1 MCKRSFG
8 GRSLPIHQKT
18 PIYSFFCASPSGRH
32 RTRSDK
38 VSPSNWSSGL
48 SILWHSKNLTRLL
61 RERPFWGHFIPTPR
75 WKKNEFW
82 AFLQGDS
89 GWLSYS
95 QNTFVVSFWSFF
107 LHLIEQRKKLNPLVC
122 KRSFGGRSLPI
133 HQKTPIYSFFCASPS
148 GRHRTRSDKVSPSN
162 WSSGLSI
169 LWHSKNLTRLLRE
182 RPFWGHFIPTP
193 RWKKTNFDHFRKAIL
208 ADSVTVRTR

>member
-1 MCKRSFG
+1 MVTLYPHLAKKTKFWPFLEGDSGWLSYSQNTFVVSFWSFFLHLFEQRKKLNPLVCKRSFG
-8 GRSLPIHQKT
+8 GRSLPIQQKT

-61 RERPFWGHFIPTPR
+61 RERPFWGHFILTPR

-82 AFLQGDS
+82 SFSQGDS

-95 QNTFVVSFWSFF
+95 QNTLEESFWSVF
-107 LHLIEQRKKLNPLVC
+107 LRLIEQWKILTRSCEKGHLVADLNPLTT
-122 KRSFGGRSLPI
+122 GI
-133 HQKTPIYSFFCASPS
+133 
-148 GRHRTRSDKVSPSN
+148 
-162 WSSGLSI
+162 
-169 LWHSKNLTRLLRE
+169 
-182 RPFWGHFIPTP
+182 
-193 RWKKTNFDHFRKAIL
+193 
-208 ADSVTVRTR
+208 